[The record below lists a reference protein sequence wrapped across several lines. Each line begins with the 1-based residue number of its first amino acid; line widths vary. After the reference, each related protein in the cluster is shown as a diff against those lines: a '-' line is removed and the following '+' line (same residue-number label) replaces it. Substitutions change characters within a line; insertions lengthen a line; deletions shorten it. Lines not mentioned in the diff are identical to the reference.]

1 MKFMKFAVLAIAL
14 FFTAC
19 SPNTLHS
26 IAIETSV
33 DGENGQTSIGDS
45 FSLEVTAIDEDGIE
59 SVSLEIP
66 ALNFSELYQN
76 ISGKKWSIQKDFVI
90 NENSTRGSS
99 LITVIVK
106 DKTGEEKEQS
116 TTLVIE

>member
-1 MKFMKFAVLAIAL
+1 MKFMKFAVFAIAL
-14 FFTAC
+14 LFTAC
-19 SPNTLHS
+19 SSNITHS
-26 IAIETSV
+26 IAIKTSI
-33 DGENGQTSIGDS
+33 DEESGQTSIGDS

-76 ISGKKWSIQKDFVI
+76 ISGKKWSTQQDFI
-90 NENSTRGSS
+90 IDENATRGAS

>member
-1 MKFMKFAVLAIAL
+1 MKYMKFVVLAIAL
-14 FFTAC
+14 LFTAC
-19 SPNTLHS
+19 SPKTIHS
-26 IAIETSV
+26 ISIKTSI
-33 DGENGQTSIGDS
+33 DEESDQTSMGDS

-66 ALNFSELYQN
+66 ALNISELYQN
-76 ISGKKWSIQKDFVI
+76 ISGNKWTKKQDFI
-90 NENSTRGSS
+90 IDEDATRGSS

-116 TTLVIE
+116 STLVIE